1 MGNYNYNDL
10 WYCKS
15 ISIRLKKNICGEA
28 LHDYAGS
35 FWKQG
40 LNCKVQQQEQDLNSR
55 TNLK

>member
-28 LHDYAGS
+28 LHDQ
-35 FWKQG
+35 K
-40 LNCKVQQQEQDLNSR
+40 
-55 TNLK
+55 